1 MITGG
6 KMIGMIGKKIGMTQI
21 FKENG
26 VLCPATA
33 IEAGPCSVIQVKS
46 RDSKDGYNA
55 VKLGYLE
62 SEKISKPEKG
72 VFTKL
77 DLSPMKVLHE
87 FRIDKVGDYEA
98 GMVLKADI
106 FEIGE
111 KVIVRGTTK
120 GRGFAGVIK
129 RHKFKGGDDSHG
141 CRSQRVPGSI
151 GASSDP
157 SRVFKGK
164 KLPGHY
170 GAENHATKGLEILLI
185 DLENNVIFVKG
196 AVPGARN
203 SIIYISKQP

>member
-1 MITGG
+1 
-6 KMIGMIGKKIGMTQI
+6 MIGIIGKKIGMTQM

-33 IEAGPCSVIQVKS
+33 LEVGPCSVIQVKS

-72 VFTKL
+72 VFAKL
-77 DLSPMKVLHE
+77 DLSPMKILHE
-87 FRIDKVGDYEA
+87 FRIEKVGDYKT

-129 RHKFKGGDDSHG
+129 RHKFKGGDASHG
-141 CRSQRVPGSI
+141 CRAKRVPGSI

-164 KLPGHY
+164 KMPGHF

-185 DLENNVIFVKG
+185 DLENNLIFVKG

-203 SIIYISKQP
+203 GIVYISKQP